1 MDVRRLRYAALSYC
15 WGPADEA
22 KKQLKLTAE
31 TQCMIY
37 GSIPLDLIT
46 PSLRD
51 AITVCRVLGIRYLW
65 IDSLC
70 IQQDGNNT
78 DWEEQSQ
85 EMSHIFGSS
94 WLTICASAAN
104 SCLEGFL
111 DHTDRHSGTIEIE
124 YVEKE
129 SQVQGSFFLR
139 LLTLNG
145 KVGSHDDLR
154 LAMMPPLQRDLQYSE
169 WNRRGWVFQ
178 ERILSPRLLYFGAR
192 MIHFQHGDCNISENG
207 FSDGGDFFNM
217 YSDERPSCSTNLLH
231 QLQIIQ
237 FQGPFITNFWYKLVT
252 AISPSNFTDRRDTFP
267 AIAGIARRVHEF
279 TKHRYLAGLWE
290 EDLCCG
296 LLWETHITSESFSPW
311 YTPTSVRQLLQ
322 TIEKQSNSIA
332 PSWSWAS
339 RRSFLKFR
347 IRDQTDSTCRVRSH
361 LRADFKILQ
370 SDVLV
375 VGVNMYGRI
384 KSGASISLS
393 GSMIR
398 LAPETLAS
406 IQWENIGM
414 RDQICE
420 VFPDLFAFVQT
431 DWTPVKLKAT
441 GIKKQMRARF
451 HLLLIASCCSDCS
464 RSSNTGTSQSGPH
477 NERAG
482 SEAGPAKRPHGDAW
496 SSNEMKVYEMRKEAA
511 KLDYM
516 ASFYE
521 DSHPGFDA
529 AVHCDLCS
537 NQTLT
542 RDTWGLLLYPA
553 GPADTFYRVGTF
565 FSRAGFGGSAI
576 FEGAKPR
583 RIVLV

>member
-1 MDVRRLRYAALSYC
+1 MLYD
-15 WGPADEA
+15 
-22 KKQLKLTAE
+22 
-31 TQCMIY
+31 
-37 GSIPLDLIT
+37 SIPLDLIT

-51 AITVCRVLGIRYLW
+51 AIAVCRVLGIRYLW

-70 IQQDGNNT
+70 IQQDGDNT

-85 EMSHIFGSS
+85 EMSHVFGNS
-94 WLTICASAAN
+94 WLTICAPAAD
-104 SCLEGFL
+104 SCHEGFL
-111 DHTDRHSGTIEIE
+111 DHTDRHSSTIEIE

-129 SQVQGSFFLR
+129 SQVQGSFSLR

-145 KVGSHDDLR
+145 KFGSLR
-154 LAMMPPLQRDLQYSE
+154 DHQLAIMEPLQRDLQYSE

-192 MIHFQHGDCNISENG
+192 MIHFQHGDRNISENE
-207 FSDGGDFFNM
+207 FSVHGDFS
-217 YSDERPSCSTNLLH
+217 YSRVVQRPSCSTNLLH

-237 FQGPFITNFWYKLVT
+237 NQGPFITDFWYKLVT
-252 AISPSNFTDRRDTFP
+252 VISPSNFTDRRDTLP

-296 LLWETHITSESFSPW
+296 LLWVIRGTHDPLIRRN
-311 YTPTSVRQLLQ
+311 TPTSVRELLQ
-322 TIEKQSNSIA
+322 TIKEQSNSIA

-339 RRSFLKFR
+339 RRSFLEFR
-347 IRDQTDSTCRVRSH
+347 ITNQTAWTCRVRRH
-361 LRADFKILQ
+361 LRADFELLQ
-370 SDVLV
+370 TDVLV
-375 VGVNMYGRI
+375 DGVNMYGRI

-398 LAPETLAS
+398 LASKALAS
-406 IQWENIGM
+406 MHWDNIGI
-414 RDQICE
+414 RSQPCE
-420 VFPDLFAFVQT
+420 VFPDLFAIVRA
-431 DWTPVKLKAT
+431 DWRPVEFKAT

-464 RSSNTGTSQSGPH
+464 RSSNTRTAQSEPH

-482 SEAGPAKRPHGDAW
+482 SEAGPAKCPQVGAW
-496 SSNEMKVYEMRKEAA
+496 SSNKMTEVEVWNEAH
-511 KLDYM
+511 KPDYM
-516 ASFYE
+516 NSFYD

-537 NQTLT
+537 DQTLI
-542 RDTWGLLLYPA
+542 RDIWGLLIYPA

-565 FSRAGFGGSAI
+565 FSRAAFGGSAI
-576 FEGAKPR
+576 FEGVKPR